1 MREKRGD
8 VTKEFLNGS
17 IEDRVPI
24 DIGFVGIQIMP
35 HTHAHTHTHTHTQ
48 NNQKIDRNFS

>member
-8 VTKEFLNGS
+8 VTKEFLNDS

-35 HTHAHTHTHTHTQ
+35 QKKTTKKTHTHTNKTKQ
-48 NNQKIDRNFS
+48 SEDR